1 MLKRRV
7 KKKGKI
13 GDKCSRSIWPLA
25 RLTSGRSASIL
36 GTGLV
41 RFTSVFF
48 SQFLSMSAHKL
59 NSSLT
64 PVIEVPILAVDYE
77 PPVGGVSSIE
87 RCQMWAE
94 PLEPFGAH
102 YFYFDGTTEECM
114 LFSTL
119 QADCRVIGGPKTAPH
134 LTECP
139 WTTFLFCHCCKNGAY
154 LMLSQNKWSPRYP
167 LHGDNW
173 SQLST
178 QQYLKFWFVFS
189 CCNIKMWIIYLPN
202 V

>member
-1 MLKRRV
+1 MLQV
-7 KKKGKI
+7 DLTTCSAYI
-13 GDKCSRSIWPLA
+13 GEECEYSGD
-25 RLTSGRSASIL
+25 RLGEIHISIL
-36 GTGLV
+36 LFSISFHV
-41 RFTSVFF
+41 CSKVELKYDPNDVF
-48 SQFLSMSAHKL
+48 L
-59 NSSLT
+59 
-64 PVIEVPILAVDYE
+64 IEVQMLVVDYE

-139 WTTFLFCHCCKNGAY
+139 
-154 LMLSQNKWSPRYP
+154 
-167 LHGDNW
+167 
-173 SQLST
+173 
-178 QQYLKFWFVFS
+178 
-189 CCNIKMWIIYLPN
+189 
-202 V
+202 